1 MAASGRERGATTQS
15 YRALGALLAALA
27 VTFPLE
33 AQTGLFDDSAPLAM
47 TLAFDIDSL
56 CRAGADVGCPDTQ
69 GTLTYVDANGV
80 DRSVP
85 VWIRARGRW
94 RNVAAN
100 CSMPPL
106 SVIFDDAATAGTV
119 FAGQTMLPLTT
130 HCNEHPDS
138 QQQYVLKESLAYHIY
153 NVLTDRS
160 MRVRLAQVTYRHIG
174 RRPRSFKRYAFFTEH
189 FDSLAARSGTDFWA
203 TENFDVRTGDPAQL
217 AAVDLFEFMIG
228 NTDWSIIRGHNV
240 AHLRSAGTPVVAV
253 PYDFDFSGIVNA
265 SYATPPPSLRI
276 RRVTQR
282 VYRGFCYPGL
292 DWEALFKRFQD
303 ARGAIDALIEQLPQL
318 EAGHRAEMRA
328 YVASF
333 YDVIDSEQRR
343 QDDIVEECRPLADR
357 S

>member
-1 MAASGRERGATTQS
+1 MAASGGERGATRRS

-27 VTFPLE
+27 AAGPLD
-33 AQTGLFDDSAPLAM
+33 AQTGLFDDSAPLALS
-47 TLAFDIDSL
+47 LAFDIDSL

-69 GTLTYVDANGV
+69 GTLTYADANGAE
-80 DRSVP
+80 RALP

-106 SVIFDDAATAGTV
+106 SVIFGDAATEGTV

-130 HCNEHPDS
+130 HCNEHPES

-153 NVLTDRS
+153 NVLTDQS
-160 MRVRLAQVTYRHIG
+160 MRVRLARVTYRHTG
-174 RRPRSFKRYAFFTEH
+174 RRPRSFERYAFFLEH
-189 FDSLAARSGTDFWA
+189 FDSLAARNGADFWP

-217 AAVDLFEFMIG
+217 AAVDLFEYMIG
-228 NTDWSIIRGHNV
+228 NTDWSTIRGHNV
-240 AHLRSAGTPVVAV
+240 AHLRTAGGLVAAV

-265 SYATPPPSLRI
+265 SYASPPPSLRI

-282 VYRGFCYPGL
+282 VYRGFCYPEL
-292 DWEALFKRFQD
+292 DWEALFQRFQNARSEIDAVIERVPELD
-303 ARGAIDALIEQLPQL
+303 AR
-318 EAGHRAEMRA
+318 HRSEMQA

-333 YDVIDSEQRR
+333 YDVIGSEQRR
-343 QDDIVEECRPLADR
+343 RDDIVDECRSITDR

>member
-1 MAASGRERGATTQS
+1 MAASGRERRATTPS

-27 VTFPLE
+27 ASAPLA

-47 TLAFDIDSL
+47 SLAFDIDSL

-69 GTLTYVDANGV
+69 GTLTYTDADGSE
-80 DRSVP
+80 RTLP

-106 SVIFDDAATAGTV
+106 SVIFGDAATESAL
-119 FAGQTMLPLTT
+119 FADQTMLPLTT
-130 HCNEHPDS
+130 HCNEHPES

-160 MRVRLAQVTYRHIG
+160 MRVRLARVTYRHTG
-174 RRPRSFKRYAFFTEH
+174 RRPRSFERYAFFTEH
-189 FDSLAARSGTDFWA
+189 FDSLAGRNGAAFWP

-240 AHLRSAGTPVVAV
+240 AHLRTADGLVVAV

-282 VYRGFCYPGL
+282 VYRGFCYPEL
-292 DWEALFKRFQD
+292 DWEALFQRFQN
-303 ARGAIDALIEQLPQL
+303 ARGEIEAVIERVPELDPR
-318 EAGHRAEMRA
+318 HRSEMQA

-333 YDVIDSEQRR
+333 YDVIASEQRR
-343 QDDIVEECRPLADR
+343 QDDIVDECRPLADR